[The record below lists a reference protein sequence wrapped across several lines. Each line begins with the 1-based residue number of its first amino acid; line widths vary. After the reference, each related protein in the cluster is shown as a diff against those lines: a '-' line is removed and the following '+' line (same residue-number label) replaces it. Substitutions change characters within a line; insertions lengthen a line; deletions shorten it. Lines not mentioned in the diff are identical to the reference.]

1 LRIVFTIVSQQKQK
15 EQNMTDKRN
24 FVAITIV
31 KDDSESFL
39 KTLQSVSMQ
48 TVRPKHL
55 VIDGSS
61 DKQNQ
66 ELIRQAAESRGSH
79 YLYQRAAGIYAAMNF
94 ALINCH
100 DDDMVVFLN
109 SGDCFFNETTAQ
121 LIHTDLYEDSE
132 AIFLYDCVF
141 GSADGFIPSIQG
153 ANAQTVAR
161 GEALVCHQ
169 GVVASVK
176 LMKSVGMFDQSYSI
190 SADHKLLLGMLK
202 VSRPKIQKTTL
213 AIIALG
219 GVSDL
224 NCSQL
229 AIENS
234 RARNETG
241 LSLEPMIRDVL
252 YTRYRIIR
260 CKTKLLIRRI
270 TKFTGLPPNIAQK
283 ILHRSKR

>member
-1 LRIVFTIVSQQKQK
+1 
-15 EQNMTDKRN
+15 MADKRN
-24 FVAITIV
+24 LATITIV
-31 KDDSESFL
+31 KDDTESFF
-39 KTLQSVSMQ
+39 KTLESVSMQ
-48 TVRPKHL
+48 TIRTNHL

-94 ALINCH
+94 ALVNCH

-121 LIHTDLYEDSE
+121 SINTDLQENTE
-132 AIFLYDCVF
+132 EIFLYDCVF
-141 GSADGFIPSIQG
+141 GAVNGFIPSIQD

-161 GEALVCHQ
+161 GKALVCHQ

-202 VSRPKIQKTTL
+202 ISPPKIQKTTL

-219 GVSDL
+219 GVSDTK
-224 NCSQL
+224 CSQL

-241 LSLEPMIRDVL
+241 LSLEPMIKDVL